1 MTKAAPALFKDG
13 EASVQRLRRYLD
25 GEESDVSLC
34 SFFMLAAYLHSWF
47 GGLNFSPSIY
57 LVVSHVD

>member
-1 MTKAAPALFKDG
+1 VTKAAPALFKDG

-34 SFFMLAAYLHSWF
+34 SFFMLVAYIF
-47 GGLNFSPSIY
+47 IVGL
-57 LVVSHVD
+57 VD